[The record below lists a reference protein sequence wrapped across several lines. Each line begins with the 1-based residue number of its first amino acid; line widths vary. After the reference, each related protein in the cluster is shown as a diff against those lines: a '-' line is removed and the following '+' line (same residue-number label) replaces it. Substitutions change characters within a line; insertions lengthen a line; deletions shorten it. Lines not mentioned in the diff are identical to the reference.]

1 MSEPVAGVYY
11 CDFNGTTIAVDA
23 ASESLGA
30 TSGLM
35 FNPFAALSEPVHI
48 CGTFSELDTVRLLCI
63 FGDIRTPDKMGVREF
78 NDPTARILSAKKE
91 EK

>member
-30 TSGLM
+30 TSESML
-35 FNPFAALSEPVHI
+35 NPFAVLREPTHI
-48 CGTFSELDTVRLLCI
+48 CGTFSALDTVRLLCI

-78 NDPTARILSAKKE
+78 IDPAARILPAKKE